1 MKKSIFTVI
10 VTACFVGIV
19 LISCKPETKEE
30 KEAQEKLEFARDN
43 VKDAR
48 DSLKIAKKEAMEEE
62 WTAFKFS
69 GDSIIKVNDLRIAK
83 LKRNMKNTGKSIDV
97 EYQKNINL
105 IEQRNKDLKVKMNTY
120 KDDVN
125 SDWQS
130 LKREFTRDT
139 IPNN

>member
-1 MKKSIFTVI
+1 MKKSIFTLI
-10 VTACFVGIV
+10 FSACFVGIV
-19 LISCKPETKEE
+19 ITSCKPETKEE
-30 KEAQEKLEFARDN
+30 IEAQQKLEFARDN

-48 DSLKIAKKEAMEEE
+48 DSLKIAKKAAFEKE

-69 GDSIIKVNDLRIAK
+69 GDSIIKMNDLRIAK

-97 EYQKNINL
+97 EYQKNIDL
-105 IEQRNKDLKVKMNTY
+105 IEQKNKELKVKMNTY
-120 KDDVN
+120 KNDVN

-130 LKREFTRDT
+130 LKRQFTRDT

>member
-1 MKKSIFTVI
+1 
-10 VTACFVGIV
+10 
-19 LISCKPETKEE
+19 
-30 KEAQEKLEFARDN
+30 
-43 VKDAR
+43 
-48 DSLKIAKKEAMEEE
+48 MEEE

-120 KDDVN
+120 KTNVN

-130 LKREFTRDT
+130 LKREFARDT